1 MKYRLLLETIKLIL
15 SKTPYRGRARSL
27 EMGPNSAVIIPG
39 DKEMTRMGKHR
50 RKYGHF
56 ES

>member
-1 MKYRLLLETIKLIL
+1 LD
-15 SKTPYRGRARSL
+15 
-27 EMGPNSAVIIPG
+27 MGPNSAVIIPG
-39 DKEMTRMGKHR
+39 DKEMTRMEKNR